1 VVIETILFDLDDT
14 LIEELEWA
22 RGGWALVARAL
33 ADRAGRP
40 PAELERMMAGFFAA
54 DHGGVLDRLAGAVG
68 LDQRALADCIELY
81 RTGRR
86 PLSVTADAE
95 TALAF
100 AGARRT
106 AIVTDG
112 LERTQRTKV
121 ECAGLAGRVEEI
133 VYTGALGPGAG
144 KPSTTG
150 FAVALR
156 RLGMP
161 ARSALYVADNPRKDF
176 VGPRRLGM
184 RTLQVRRAGGVY
196 AGETAPPGGEAE
208 AVVQS
213 LAELAAVVAAF
224 EHDGAR
230 DQRSKPPPPS

>member
-1 VVIETILFDLDDT
+1 
-14 LIEELEWA
+14 
-22 RGGWALVARAL
+22 
-33 ADRAGRP
+33 
-40 PAELERMMAGFFAA
+40 M
-54 DHGGVLDRLAGAVG
+54 
-68 LDQRALADCIELY
+68 
-81 RTGRR
+81 
-86 PLSVTADAE
+86 TADAE

-100 AGARRT
+100 AAARRT

-112 LERTQRTKV
+112 PERTQRTKV

-184 RTLQVRRAGGVY
+184 RTLQVRRPGGVY
-196 AGETAPPGGEAE
+196 AGETAPPGRRGRGGRAVARRARRRRRGLRARRRPRSEIEA
-208 AVVQS
+208 AAALVVD
-213 LAELAAVVAAF
+213 AAAVHERTERAPQDQQVEPQRAMLDVVEVELDRAPTTAARR
-224 EHDGAR
+224 AR
-230 DQRSKPPPPS
+230 